1 MENTDDHFQNLQLL
15 NFDVINPNG
24 KIDYNNLKQYQT
36 CNHHEIMNYPPERR
50 EQSLSSIFCADRKDM
65 FLKKETVLEHF
76 NKPLNSVRRRRFIKK
91 NKRSTLQG
99 NLVILF
105 FVIFFIF
112 FVVNCIS

>member
-50 EQSLSSIFCADRKDM
+50 EQSLFSIFCADRKDM

-99 NLVILF
+99 NLVIFF